1 MAYAWSV
8 SGHVATRSTRVSRP
22 EDHQEVKGQGNQE
35 KTPPGGS
42 ADLLW
47 SSARL
52 SGQDEQRRGSPG
64 TVSPHTSEKN
74 KTNICFDRMNFILTV
89 SCRLQLDD
97 VWAESGPWARI
108 ETPALDF
115 QPLNEF
121 DFCFLLRWVKIKIL
135 LNLCLSFLHVRL
147 WSSLM
152 CTTSKRIP
160 PSLLRAH
167 PGIFSGYCSPME
179 AHLKMEHT
187 NHPVSLSPLSMKKL
201 RLNIKQTI
209 NQQWL
214 SVPCR
219 WRADGGGVFDGWPRS
234 GFSQGNWRTSC
245 DHRLQ
250 QHPRGGWSQESQT
263 GLTRTKT

>member
-1 MAYAWSV
+1 MPHTVISPFHKHLHIVLTSPKPGFTVSTGSMAYAWSV

-97 VWAESGPWARI
+97 VWAESGP
-108 ETPALDF
+108 
-115 QPLNEF
+115 
-121 DFCFLLRWVKIKIL
+121 
-135 LNLCLSFLHVRL
+135 
-147 WSSLM
+147 
-152 CTTSKRIP
+152 
-160 PSLLRAH
+160 
-167 PGIFSGYCSPME
+167 
-179 AHLKMEHT
+179 
-187 NHPVSLSPLSMKKL
+187 
-201 RLNIKQTI
+201 
-209 NQQWL
+209 
-214 SVPCR
+214 
-219 WRADGGGVFDGWPRS
+219 
-234 GFSQGNWRTSC
+234 
-245 DHRLQ
+245 
-250 QHPRGGWSQESQT
+250 
-263 GLTRTKT
+263 